1 MVAARPFSGAH
12 PHCASTLALHVTGCI
27 RSLCAV
33 RSLIV
38 PFSVSAAF
46 PTNLKYTSEH
56 EWIEAVEEAKAG
68 ISDFAQ
74 EELGDIVYVDL
85 PEASFALP
93 FVGRRQNPSLCR
105 GNFRMRRG
113 VLRWAR
119 SLKKARHTP
128 LLKASR

>member
-1 MVAARPFSGAH
+1 M
-12 PHCASTLALHVTGCI
+12 
-27 RSLCAV
+27 

-46 PTNLKYTSEH
+46 PNNLKYTSEH
-56 EWIEAVEEAKAG
+56 EWIEAAETAKAG

-85 PEASFALP
+85 PEVSFTLS
-93 FVGRRQNPSLCR
+93 FVGRRKISHSVAEISEKECR
-105 GNFRMRRG
+105 V